1 MFRISDYGNAQ
12 ENSHEITK
20 NLPYFPRNAITSIS
34 IPAAA
39 DNKPL
44 SQLLALLLSAVVA
57 VSDIVESVVGTVHKQ
72 CLVGQ
77 SLKVVVWPLAPLEAT
92 GFLLKR

>member
-1 MFRISDYGNAQ
+1 MKSQKISHISFG
-12 ENSHEITK
+12 SS
-20 NLPYFPRNAITSIS
+20 NAITSRS
-34 IPAAA
+34 IPVAV

-57 VSDIVESVVGTVHKQ
+57 VSDTVEPVVGTVRKQ

-77 SLKVVVWPLAPLEAT
+77 SLMVVMWPLALLEAT
-92 GFLLKR
+92 GSLLKR

>member
-12 ENSHEITK
+12 ENPNEITK
-20 NLPYFPRNAITSIS
+20 NLAFPRNAITSIS
-34 IPAAA
+34 IPAAV

-44 SQLLALLLSAVVA
+44 SQLLALLLSA
-57 VSDIVESVVGTVHKQ
+57 VESVVGTVHKQ

-92 GFLLKR
+92 GSLLKRQQIMFYF

>member
-1 MFRISDYGNAQ
+1 MFRISVYGNAQ
-12 ENSHEITK
+12 ENPHEITK
-20 NLPYFPRNAITSIS
+20 SLVFPRNAITSIS
-34 IPAAA
+34 IPVAV

-57 VSDIVESVVGTVHKQ
+57 VSDIVKSVVGTVHKQ